1 MLLELKRTRLVPI
14 LRKESRKMYKKYK
27 CQKIAKECEKSAKEN
42 KFYVIIMYMV
52 NK

>member
-14 LRKESRKMYKKYK
+14 LRKESRKIKYK

-42 KFYVIIMYMV
+42 KFYVIIMYMF